1 MIGIGMPVS
10 AEAAIRS
17 LAPGVYR
24 ARDPHCWTSFTLY
37 TDGRVEFVD
46 AMDGHITYWSARPSV
61 QTLCDPTEWSAH
73 MQQLITSGELVF
85 EGGLS

>member
-1 MIGIGMPVS
+1 MSTVS
-10 AEAAIRS
+10 TTAPTP

-46 AMDGHITYWSARPSV
+46 AADGHITYWALRPSG
-61 QTLCDPTEWSAH
+61 QTLCDGAEWSAH
-73 MQQLITSGELVF
+73 MQQLVASGELVF
-85 EGGLS
+85 EAVS